1 MWERLRLRV
10 GSGLATAGPRLPYA
24 DRHEAG
30 RELAVRLDHYRGWPD
45 LVVLALP
52 RGGVPVAVEVAAAL
66 DAPLDV
72 FVVRKLGVP
81 GHEELALGAVAS
93 GGHRSLNR
101 SVVRGFGITD
111 EQVEAIT
118 ASALEDVRAR
128 DLAYRRGRSALSP
141 TGRTVI
147 LVDDGLATGAS
158 ARAAVASLRAARPK
172 RVVLAVPAAPVE
184 ACVALGQAADE
195 VVCPATPEP
204 FGAVGMWY
212 RDFAP
217 VSTEQLRDLLDRSEE
232 AYRYNRI

>member
-1 MWERLRLRV
+1 MRFRNRN
-10 GSGLATAGPRLPYA
+10 
-24 DRHEAG
+24 EAG
-30 RELAVRLDHYRGWPD
+30 RVLAARLGGYARRRQV
-45 LVVLALP
+45 VVLGLP
-52 RGGVPVAVEVAAAL
+52 RGGIPVAFQVAARL
-66 DAPLDV
+66 GAPLDL
-72 FVVRKLGVP
+72 FTVRKLGVP